1 MRPTAAAG
9 SIQKEAIVKRMTALP
24 VVCMIFLATSLQAQ
38 APQGPPK
45 PGPELKRLS
54 YNIGTWNATGEAK
67 PYATRPGGTLR
78 ATEKCEW
85 SSGGFLVM
93 CLEEGSGPRGPEKG
107 VDLGARRII

>member
-1 MRPTAAAG
+1 M
-9 SIQKEAIVKRMTALP
+9 KRMTALP

-67 PYATRPGGTLR
+67 PYGPMPGGKFK

-85 SSGGFLVM
+85 YSGVLRDVPLG
-93 CLEEGSGPRGPEKG
+93 RQWAY
-107 VDLGARRII
+107 GAREGRFLYGI